1 MSFAAALPA
10 IRSEGGLSRYLTEI
24 HKFPLLSASEEAT
37 YAQRWRDDGDRD
49 AAYQLVTS
57 HLRLAAKIALQYK
70 RYGLPIADQISE
82 ANVGLMLA
90 IKRFDPE
97 RGCRLATYAAWW
109 IKASVQEYILRSWS
123 LVKLGT
129 TPAQKKLFFNL
140 RKLKSRIGAP
150 EERDLS
156 PEHVKYISEHLQ
168 VGETEVREMNGRM
181 RGDISLNAPLSVAG
195 EGDEWEDWLA
205 DPCPDPESLLLE
217 GSDRE
222 QKKTALDQA
231 LAELSARERSILEAR
246 FLTEEP
252 KTLDELAAVFH
263 VSRERIRQIEQRALQ
278 RLRAKIG
285 ARLRHQMQFGLH
297 RCR

>member
-1 MSFAAALPA
+1 
-10 IRSEGGLSRYLTEI
+10 
-24 HKFPLLSASEEAT
+24 
-37 YAQRWRDDGDRD
+37 
-49 AAYQLVTS
+49 VTS
-57 HLRLAAKIALQYK
+57 HWRLAAKIALQYK
-70 RYGLPIADQISE
+70 RYGLPIADLISE

>member
-70 RYGLPIADQISE
+70 RYGLPIADLISE

-129 TPAQKKLFFNL
+129 TQAQRKLFFNL
-140 RKLKSRIGAP
+140 NKERARLKAMGIEPTTTVLADRIG
-150 EERDLS
+150 
-156 PEHVKYISEHLQ
+156 VSEN
-168 VGETEVREMNGRM
+168 EVVDMDKRLK
-181 RGDISLNAPLSVAG
+181 GDDVSLNAELFDG
-195 EGDEWEDWLA
+195 EGRPLTRMDML
-205 DPCPDPESLLLE
+205 PDPRGLQDELFMEAHFDDALSDHLE
-217 GSDRE
+217 EYG
-222 QKKTALDQA
+222 
-231 LAELSARERSILEAR
+231 
-246 FLTEEP
+246 
-252 KTLDELAAVFH
+252 KTLVGKEAFIFRKRLMSSDPMTLQEIGDEFT
-263 VSRERIRQIEQRALQ
+263 VSRERIRQVEK
-278 RLRAKIG
+278 RLLTK
-285 ARLRHQMQFGLH
+285 LRTYLTAGMPEYFEEDEE
-297 RCR
+297 

>member
-70 RYGLPIADQISE
+70 RYGLPIADLISE

-129 TPAQKKLFFNL
+129 TPRRRNC
-140 RKLKSRIGAP
+140 S
-150 EERDLS
+150 S
-156 PEHVKYISEHLQ
+156 
-168 VGETEVREMNGRM
+168 T
-181 RGDISLNAPLSVAG
+181 
-195 EGDEWEDWLA
+195 
-205 DPCPDPESLLLE
+205 
-217 GSDRE
+217 
-222 QKKTALDQA
+222 
-231 LAELSARERSILEAR
+231 SAS
-246 FLTEEP
+246 
-252 KTLDELAAVFH
+252 
-263 VSRERIRQIEQRALQ
+263 
-278 RLRAKIG
+278 
-285 ARLRHQMQFGLH
+285 
-297 RCR
+297 